1 MEQTFKP
8 KNSLFIIFVCL
19 VPLFPYFSSI
29 SSIPLHF
36 LLCSPAHIPP
46 AHPPPPGTFILT
58 LIGKGAAVSLAN
70 LEVPHHSCL
79 LPPDQAPAGVTL
91 GLGSL
96 AGGLGVMVGILV
108 TGRWTSLSP
117 SSSAP
122 RQVQRGPPQPPS
134 VSSLRCDWGPAL
146 HLPACLHAGPV
157 PRSVEGRCKTVQPV
171 LPGAGLASGLVVLLY
186 REGLTGAAL
195 MV

>member
-108 TGRWTSLSP
+108 TGRWGSLSP
-117 SSSAP
+117 SSPPPARSSGAHLNP
-122 RQVQRGPPQPPS
+122 QV
-134 VSSLRCDWGPAL
+134 SLAFAVTGDLPFTC
-146 HLPACLHAGPV
+146 LPAYMLAQYLGQWKAGVKQSNQCCQGLGSPQV
-157 PRSVEGRCKTVQPV
+157 WWCCCTGR
-171 LPGAGLASGLVVLLY
+171 A
-186 REGLTGAAL
+186 
-195 MV
+195 